1 MEGEVVH
8 ITFKQFVES
17 TYFKGLARAC
27 MVVAVPALI
36 SVGGLLLS
44 LMGDVAGVKTTQ
56 EARAA
61 DNDRFQTAIISDVG
75 DVKVD
80 VADVKEGVGAV
91 QGEVNGVKVE
101 LAKLTGILQE
111 MQRRDL
117 AQYNMRP
124 LQ

>member
-44 LMGDVAGVKTTQ
+44 LIGDVSGVKTTQ

-61 DNDRFQTAIISDVG
+61 DNDRFQAAIRSDVAE
-75 DVKVD
+75 VKD
-80 VADVKEGVGAV
+80 GVGAV
-91 QGEVNGVKVE
+91 QSDLSGVKIE
-101 LAKLTGILQE
+101 MAKMTGILQE
-111 MQRRDL
+111 MQRRDIASRNAL
-117 AQYNMRP
+117 PFIRQ
-124 LQ
+124 